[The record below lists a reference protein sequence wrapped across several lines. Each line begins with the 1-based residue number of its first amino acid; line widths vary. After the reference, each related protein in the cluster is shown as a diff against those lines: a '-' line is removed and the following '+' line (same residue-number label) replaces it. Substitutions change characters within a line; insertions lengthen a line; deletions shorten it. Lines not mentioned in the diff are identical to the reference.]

1 MNLKISIYRSH
12 LTNFSQKIGQR
23 KHTFSVSIYCSCAN
37 IRSLVC
43 VISKSA
49 PIRSQTMSDD
59 VEYVMK
65 I

>member
-12 LTNFSQKIGQR
+12 LTNFPQKIGQR
-23 KHTFSVSIYCSCAN
+23 KHTFSASIYCSCAN